1 MSYLDTYTE
10 MMQLRGLHPHTFKS
24 YRTYVIAYL
33 DYAER
38 SLHKEPDEITWSE
51 MREFIRWL
59 QDTRKLSDRTVNMVI
74 SQLRFFTIFVL
85 HKPWDE
91 TQLPHRKFD
100 TFLPFVPSQDEV
112 KTFLNSI
119 ENLKFRAVA
128 YLMYSA
134 GLRVGEVCNL
144 RYEDISRKNMSIHIH
159 PLPTC
164 LGCPDGILESVSQT
178 HGISLS
184 KSQKS

>member
-10 MMQLRGLHPHTFKS
+10 MMQLRGLQPHTLKN
-24 YRTYVIAYL
+24 YKTYIIAYL
-33 DYAER
+33 DYAENI
-38 SLHKEPDEITWSE
+38 LHKEPEAITWSE

-59 QDTRKLSDRTVNMVI
+59 QDSRQLADRTVNMAI

-112 KTFLNSI
+112 KSFLNSI

-128 YLMYSA
+128 YYQYC
-134 GLRVGEVCNL
+134 RH
-144 RYEDISRKNMSIHIH
+144 KKPH
-159 PLPTC
+159 
-164 LGCPDGILESVSQT
+164 
-178 HGISLS
+178 LS
-184 KSQKS
+184 KKALFVTKYREASHNNLINYLNYTLFFHFCQYLPSAEKSLRLLTI